1 MHKPVKEWQLILDLI
16 PFLSEMEQYE
26 KNFVMTLHEYLDPFL
41 PFLDQQSEKQL
52 AWLNKLY
59 HVYVEGYDY
68 DDD

>member
-1 MHKPVKEWQLILDLI
+1 MIMDLC
-16 PFLSEMEQYE
+16 PFISEMETYE
-26 KNFVMTLHEYLDPFL
+26 AAFLGNLVQYLDPFL

-52 AWLNKLY
+52 NWLNKLY